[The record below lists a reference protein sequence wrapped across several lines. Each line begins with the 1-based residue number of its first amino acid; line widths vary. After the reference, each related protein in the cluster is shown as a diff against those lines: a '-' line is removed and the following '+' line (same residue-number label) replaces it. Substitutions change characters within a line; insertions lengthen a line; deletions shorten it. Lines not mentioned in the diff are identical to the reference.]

1 MTGSDVF
8 ICYKKSMNR
17 ADLISYKP
25 TVLSRYPLRNNPL
38 YALEETVALFC
49 LPMGANLECW
59 PATSARA
66 SSVTSSFVLTL
77 ANREAKAFVLFCY
90 KVVRLINRPE
100 MKGCFKKCYGGNSM
114 KNTNTL

>member
-1 MTGSDVF
+1 MALATKIVSFNQLYVLILLQGMTGSDVF

-25 TVLSRYPLRNNPL
+25 TVLSRYPLRNNAL

-77 ANREAKAFVLFCY
+77 ANRERY
-90 KVVRLINRPE
+90 D
-100 MKGCFKKCYGGNSM
+100 
-114 KNTNTL
+114 

>member
-77 ANREAKAFVLFCY
+77 ANREEYDGRLGFNFDLCST
-90 KVVRLINRPE
+90 VVQQYFLPGNR
-100 MKGCFKKCYGGNSM
+100 S
-114 KNTNTL
+114 TLLH